1 MLASIN
7 PLGER
12 ARNQRWSVTAVAYG
26 LGSTT
31 GGALFGAALGSIG
44 GLSRHRLPASA
55 TVAIAVVLCATAAMV
70 DAGSATT
77 RRWLPS
83 PRRQV
88 DERWL
93 GRYRGWVYGLGF
105 GAQLGVAVATV
116 VTASAVYLVLVGEG
130 LAPSALAGAVV
141 GTAFGGVRGTSV
153 LLAARVDSP
162 ARLSSFH
169 RRFAA
174 LERPAAAAALLL
186 QGVVA
191 VTALAL
197 AS

>member
-1 MLASIN
+1 MLSSIT

-12 ARNQRWSVTAVAYG
+12 SRRQRFPLTAAFLV
-26 LGSTT
+26 LGAA
-31 GGALFGAALGSIG
+31 GAGAALGALLGAVG
-44 GLSRHRLPASA
+44 GRIPLDGDQRLLALA
-55 TVAIAVVLCATAAMV
+55 AAATAGLAADV
-70 DAGSATT
+70 LLRDGVPTH
-77 RRWLPS
+77 L
-83 PRRQV
+83 RQV

-93 GRYRGWVYGLGF
+93 HRYRGWVYGLGF

>member
-1 MLASIN
+1 MLSSIT

-12 ARNQRWSVTAVAYG
+12 SRRQRFPLTAAFLV
-26 LGSTT
+26 LGAA
-31 GGALFGAALGSIG
+31 GAGAALGALLGAVG
-44 GLSRHRLPASA
+44 GRIPLDDDQRLLALA
-55 TVAIAVVLCATAAMV
+55 AAATAGLAADV
-70 DAGSATT
+70 LLRDGVPTH
-77 RRWLPS
+77 L
-83 PRRQV
+83 RQV

-93 GRYRGWVYGLGF
+93 HRYRGWVYGLGF